1 MADEGLQLE
10 HAGRSRSSAS
20 LDEVN
25 DALARYGTRVWPLD
39 LAHVSGEQRRLLDRV
54 QLTDEDVTSLRDAFL
69 LSRRRLLELIAGAGR
84 EPQVRGGGEL
94 ATVDVT
100 HDVHYPELY
109 PVAPGIDYSRFDRLH
124 VNRADDGSGVDE
136 TLQMLSGRGVRIV
149 QSRPDVGL
157 LTLFLDCP
165 SPDLGW
171 TVSYSGAQPHIASFT
186 DASEGSKILMQII
199 GPARWNMEYV
209 DT

>member
-10 HAGRSRSSAS
+10 DGGRSRSAVS

-25 DALARYGTRVWPLD
+25 DALARFGTRVWPLD
-39 LAHVSGEQRRLLDRV
+39 LTHVTGEQRRLLDRV
-54 QLTDEDVTSLRDAFL
+54 QLTDAEVTSLRDAFL
-69 LSRRRLLELIAGAGR
+69 LSRARLLELITGAGR
-84 EPQVRGGGEL
+84 EPRVANGGDL

-124 VNRADDGSGVDE
+124 VNRAEDGSGVDE
-136 TLQMLSGRGVRIV
+136 TLQMLAGRGVRVV
-149 QSRPDVGL
+149 QSLPDVGV

-165 SPDLGW
+165 SPDQGW

-186 DASEGSKILMQII
+186 DASAGSKILMQII